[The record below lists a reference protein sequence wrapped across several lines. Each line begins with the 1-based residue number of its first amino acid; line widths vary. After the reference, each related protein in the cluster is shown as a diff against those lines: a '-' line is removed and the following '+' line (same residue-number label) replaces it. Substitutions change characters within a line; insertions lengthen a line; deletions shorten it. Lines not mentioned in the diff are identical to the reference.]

1 MERTGRLLALLTVG
15 LALLGCPRSGPT
27 RIGAVLPLTGP
38 ASVYGL
44 AIRKGIDLAYEQA
57 KKNPDGP
64 KVELVVVDS
73 MSDPDAAKKG
83 LAQVYDD
90 GAIVAIGGVTSAEAL
105 AMVPVADNKSR
116 VLLSPSASLPQL
128 SGISTNFYR
137 IYPSDF
143 AEGTVMARYAYDTL
157 HLHTGVVLAKSE
169 TYAKGIQ
176 QVFAEEFQHK
186 GGKIL
191 ETIEFPANTSDFAAL
206 ADRAVVLKPDF
217 VYLAAYAEEIAG
229 LIHQLRSHNFQG
241 LILTTSSFAAASTIA
256 ETGDAAEGAYF
267 TQTSFNPEASHVAD
281 NVKAFVDAFKSKYG
295 QVPDL
300 YAAHGYDAFNVLLEA
315 MKLGGNSGTSFWK
328 GMRGIHEYP
337 GVTGPLQFDE
347 KGDVQK
353 FPHVYIVREGKAIDV
368 EEERQRQIDAARK
381 KMEQLQ
387 QELDRL
393 KNQQGSN

>member
-1 MERTGRLLALLTVG
+1 MARTGRLLALLTVG
-15 LALLGCPRSGPT
+15 FTLLGCPRGGPT
-27 RIGAVLPLTGP
+27 KIGAVLPLTGS
-38 ASVYGL
+38 AAVYGQ
-44 AIRKGIDLAYEQA
+44 AIRKGIDLAFEQA
-57 KKNPDGP
+57 RQNPDAP
-64 KVELVVVDS
+64 KVDLVVVDS
-73 MSDPDAAKKG
+73 RSDPDEAKKG
-83 LAQVYDD
+83 LRQVYDD

-105 AMVPVADNKSR
+105 AMVPVADNESR

-206 ADRAVVLKPDF
+206 ADRVVVLKPDF
-217 VYLAAYAEEIAG
+217 AYVAAYAEEISN
-229 LIHQLRSHNFQG
+229 LIQDLRKHNYQG

-256 ETGDAAEGAYF
+256 ETGDAAEGTYF
-267 TQTSFNPEASHVAD
+267 TQTSFNPEAAHAAD
-281 NVKAFVDAFKSKYG
+281 NVKAFVDAFKAKYG
-295 QVPDL
+295 EVPDL
-300 YAAHGYDAFNVLLEA
+300 YAAHGYDAFNILLEA
-315 MKLGGNSGTSFWK
+315 MKQGGTSGVSFWK
-328 GMRGIHEYP
+328 GMRGIREYP

-368 EEERQRQIDAARK
+368 EEERQRQIDAARQE
-381 KMEQLQ
+381 MERLQ
-387 QELDRL
+387 HELDKL
-393 KNQQGSN
+393 KNQGRN